1 MSISIVP
8 APQKIVS
15 ENGDVLYIPFRDS
28 QGHQS
33 DSKFNKC

>member
-1 MSISIVP
+1 MSISKVP
-8 APQKIVS
+8 ASQDIVS
-15 ENGDVLYIPFRDS
+15 EKGDVLYIPFRDS

>member
-8 APQKIVS
+8 ASQNIVS

>member
-8 APQKIVS
+8 ASQDIVS

-33 DSKFNKC
+33 DSKFNIC